1 MKPVVAAALTT
12 ALLCLGCDLGVQ
24 QRSATK
30 TLTGVSASRVA
41 SAAQGVLV
49 EEGFDLVAVSSSS
62 GFVRTAWRE
71 GPRRQLM
78 FTVSTDEV
86 ADEEGNEL
94 KGVRRITVHGFARD
108 RLVGGWSEEY
118 QTDHRIDEL
127 LGAIADRLTDPADAQ
142 VRVRCSTGAP
152 PKDKCASSAECPSGK
167 HCAGRAC
174 VSECEDD
181 AGCAEGERCDDKGR
195 CLTQTAPAPT
205 TAPSAD
211 TDSARDAAPPEAPED
226 EDQDEDEEVAP

>member
-1 MKPVVAAALTT
+1 MKTVVAAALTT
-12 ALLCLGCDLGVQ
+12 ALLCLGCDLGIQ

-30 TLTGVSASRVA
+30 TLTGVSTSKVA

-49 EEGFDLVAVSSSS
+49 EEGFDLAAVSSSS

-71 GPRRQLM
+71 SPRRQLM
-78 FTVSTDEV
+78 FTVSTEKV

-94 KGVRRITVHGFARD
+94 RGVRRITVQGFARD
-108 RLVGGWSEEY
+108 RLVGGWSDEY

-152 PKDKCASSAECPSGK
+152 PKDKCASSTDCPSGK
-167 HCAGRAC
+167 HCAGGAC
-174 VSECEDD
+174 VSECGDD
-181 AGCAEGERCDDKGR
+181 SGCAEGERCDDRGR
-195 CLTQTAPAPT
+195 CLMPPAPSP
-205 TAPSAD
+205 APEPQPAASAD

-226 EDQDEDEEVAP
+226 EEVAP